1 VQRATLRRAPGRV
14 SPALTLTFLLGMDD
28 HCEPDDPTAPRGRPG
43 ATHIR
48 IFGERV
54 FLAHPVPR
62 AGSLTIGRAEEC
74 DIVVNEHSVS
84 RVHARLHFGDAIVIE
99 DAGSSNGTRVG
110 PVELGAGQRC
120 ALAPG
125 QVAELGVVL
134 VTIDAPAQPVRAA
147 ACDGPRAAAPPT
159 VVAGAARP
167 GQPIVVLDGAM
178 ITLHRLIE
186 RVAGGEISVLL
197 TGETGVGKEVAAE
210 QIHLCSPRR
219 DQPFLRLNCAA
230 LVEPLAESELFGH
243 EKGAFTGA
251 TRAKPGLL
259 ASAAGGTVFLDEV
272 GEMPLAL
279 QAKLLRVLDERQVW
293 PVGSVR
299 PQPID
304 VRFVA
309 ATNRVLED
317 EIDRGRFRQDLYFRL
332 SGVTLQVPPL
342 RARPREV
349 LALAE
354 MFAARAAAGL
364 GLPSLE
370 LTAAAR
376 AALAGHGWPGN
387 VRELKNVIERAA
399 LLARGNELDAFD
411 LRLDMRLDPARA
423 AAPPSTECAAPSPA
437 APPAA
442 GSTFPLPARVAA
454 PPAAD
459 VAAPSPAAGH
469 SAAGST
475 LPLPA
480 QLEALEQQ
488 RIFDALE
495 RCGGNQSEAARRLGM
510 PRGRLITR
518 LTRYGAP
525 RPRKSPTAR

>member
-1 VQRATLRRAPGRV
+1 MDVADRLHCLHCASCHASVRAR
-14 SPALTLTFLLGMDD
+14 SPATSIDANVPSGMDD
-28 HCEPDDPTAPRGRPG
+28 HREPDDPTAPRGRRRT
-43 ATHIR
+43 AHIR

-54 FLAHPVPR
+54 FLAHPVPHI
-62 AGSLTIGRAEEC
+62 GSLTIGRADEC

-84 RVHARLHFGDAIVIE
+84 RVHAKLHFGDAVMIE

-110 PVELGAGQRC
+110 SVELGAGEQC

-134 VTIDAPAQPVRAA
+134 VTIDTAATQPFRPAV
-147 ACDGPRAAAPPT
+147 CDGPRAAARPS
-159 VVAGAARP
+159 VRSSAARSAP
-167 GQPIVVLDGAM
+167 SIVVLDDAM

-186 RVAGGEISVLL
+186 RVAGGDISVLL
-197 TGETGVGKEVAAE
+197 TGETGAGKEVAAE

-251 TRAKPGLL
+251 ARAKPGLL
-259 ASAAGGTVFLDEV
+259 ESAAGGTVFLDEV

-293 PVGSVR
+293 PVGSLR
-299 PQPID
+299 PHPID

-317 EIDRGRFRQDLYFRL
+317 EIERGRFRQDLYFRL

-342 RARPREV
+342 RERPREV

-354 MFAARAAAGL
+354 MFAARTAAAL
-364 GLPSLE
+364 GLPSLQ
-370 LTAAAR
+370 LTATAR
-376 AALAGHGWPGN
+376 TALAGHVWPGN

-399 LLARGNELDAFD
+399 LLAHGSEIDTAE
-411 LRLDMRLDPARA
+411 LRLDRARVTAPPAIVPHVGA
-423 AAPPSTECAAPSPA
+423 TAAPAPAPAVDIAAPSHA
-437 APPAA
+437 APQPAV
-442 GSTFPLPARVAA
+442 S
-454 PPAAD
+454 
-459 VAAPSPAAGH
+459 
-469 SAAGST
+469 ST
-475 LPLPA
+475 LPLQA
-480 QLEALEQQ
+480 QLDALEQQ

-495 RCGGNQSEAARRLGM
+495 RCGGNQSEAARHLGM

-518 LTRYGAP
+518 LNRYGAP
-525 RPRKSPTAR
+525 RPRKSTAAR